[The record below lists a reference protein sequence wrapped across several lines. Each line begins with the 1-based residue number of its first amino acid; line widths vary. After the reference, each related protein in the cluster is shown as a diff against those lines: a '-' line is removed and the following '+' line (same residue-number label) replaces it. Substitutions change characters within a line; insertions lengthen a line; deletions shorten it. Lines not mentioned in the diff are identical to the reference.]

1 MILQERDLE
10 GVPTDNEIIR
20 CTFCGFETVRLSW
33 PRKAVQSWMLWHY
46 AECSDILDARTRF
59 TLGLA
64 FKTVSKTPPKQHL
77 QTHCDPHVSTFSP
90 REIIGSTILSFL
102 NIYAYFGYARGHSSD
117 PFFTKM
123 LHHVNNFKLDRS
135 TTDSIPM
142 LYSKN
147 IDLTAKAEAVAIM
160 LKPLDGRVFK
170 SFIQEALFL
179 EYQHKYAEL
188 DELASKF
195 SDNGA
200 TLMSLQNFALESST
214 ISAADS
220 PLGTIAE

>member
-1 MILQERDLE
+1 MLNAQIFWTLEHVCSQIL
-10 GVPTDNEIIR
+10 IIR
-20 CTFCGFETVRLSW
+20 WS
-33 PRKAVQSWMLWHY
+33 
-46 AECSDILDARTRF
+46 F

-160 LKPLDGRVFK
+160 LMKHLPAVINVVNENNVLCKMTKHEMVLITNSLRAVFK
-170 SFIQEALFL
+170 SHWMDAC
-179 EYQHKYAEL
+179 
-188 DELASKF
+188 SKVSSKNRYF
-195 SDNGA
+195 WNININ
-200 TLMSLQNFALESST
+200 TQNWTNWRPNSLT
-214 ISAADS
+214 TV
-220 PLGTIAE
+220 PP